1 MCFRKNVHK
10 RKFQLTQIFKMG
22 KQNCILQLCLSG
34 LLAVIGP
41 VGSQGSSLDSF
52 SPSQTPNDC
61 KREVYEQNESI
72 ETKFRLLCNLR
83 TINSEFDQ
91 TNFSVIPSVGTVSLS
106 IQCAE
111 AIIHES
117 KLLNHSFQ
125 HLHQLEDLSIK
136 HCKIGRLPLATFA
149 GLSRL
154 KNLTIQTHS
163 DIEESFSFSIVGGT
177 FSGLSQLTS
186 LDLSYNM
193 LWTMPERELCQLPS
207 LTYLNMSENNIK
219 DIRDLGIS
227 GSDCSLSFGSLDLS
241 HNDLKSISSGAF
253 ENAKYLKVLILNT
266 NQISQ
271 VHDGALNGLKALKTL
286 DLSGNN
292 IVALPAS
299 LFESTPELQQLK
311 LDNNRLSVISSRLFH
326 PLRRLI
332 VMDLSGNLL
341 KSDCETCISKRS
353 FQGLNNL
360 IVLNL
365 SENKISALQQSM
377 FEDLNNLQSLDIS
390 GNEIQVIPSDSF
402 HGLNNLYSLK
412 LSRNKIS
419 SIELRSLNGLYTL
432 NSLDLENNSIS
443 TIQQDAFMNCSNL
456 KDLNLFK
463 NKIYQIPEAIKI
475 VQSLN
480 TIDLGGNSIKKVEN
494 TSLSMLSNLIGLK
507 LDHNSIS
514 AVEKNAFAS
523 LSHLQILNLGGN
535 NIVDIERGSFNQNK
549 KLQAIRLDA
558 NEITDIVG
566 LFSDLPS
573 LRWLNISDNRIQKF
587 DYFLMPRSLNWLDIH
602 KNQIEDIGNYFDKED
617 ELNIHT
623 MDISFNK
630 LQTINSKSIPDKI
643 QTISLN
649 DNAIT
654 RIDPLTFSAKH
665 HLVRVDLY
673 ANQIVKMETSS
684 IRLPPR
690 ELRSKKQRPMFY
702 FGGNP
707 FLCDCNLEW
716 LQTINNEENFSLYPI
731 VNDLE
736 SIYCRL
742 IFSKENAFVPL
753 VEAKSSDFL
762 CPYTA
767 HCFALCH
774 CCDFDACD
782 CEMTCPDN
790 CTCYHDQSWSVNI
803 VECASA
809 GFWEPP
815 TAIPMD
821 ATEVYLPGN
830 RFEILGSHSFIGRKN
845 LKVLYLNNSN
855 IEAILNYTFYGL
867 RQLAQLHI
875 ENNNIRRLE
884 GHEFLSLR
892 GLRELF
898 LHQNMIDYIE
908 HGTFTHLDSLEVLTL
923 DNNRL
928 FSFPDHFSL
937 HHSPYLVEL
946 SLSSNP
952 WSCDCEHV
960 TEFKSWVV
968 KNQPKVTDSSKLACF
983 LNNSNTIG
991 KYILEDSDCS
1001 SLTQTITVND
1011 TRILIDYLPLIII
1024 AFSVFTVAVVAIS
1037 VFIYYRTELQVWIFG
1052 QWGVR
1057 LCHSTPS
1064 SDYDSEKMYDAYITY
1079 SIKDEHFVT
1088 QVLSAEL
1095 EHGDPSY
1102 RVCLHYQD
1110 LPQNTYVADSIIEA
1124 VASSKRTILVLSN
1137 NFVIHE
1143 WSRYD
1148 VKSALHDVLK
1158 SRGKSLI
1165 LVLGDIPYRELDPDL
1180 RHYLKSNT
1188 TIHWSDRLFWD
1199 KLRFHLPPVPSN
1211 SSQRPTVPINYCHPI
1226 YEVPQYPAHLTLGHH
1241 HNIYEQGTLDSQL
1254 TAKIY

>member
-1 MCFRKNVHK
+1 MVK
-10 RKFQLTQIFKMG
+10 RIFVLQI
-22 KQNCILQLCLSG
+22 CVSG

-41 VGSQGSSLDSF
+41 VGSQGSGFDS
-52 SPSQTPNDC
+52 SRSSVTPNDC
-61 KREVYEQNESI
+61 KREVYEQNVSI
-72 ETKFRLLCNLR
+72 ETQFQLMCNLR

-91 TNFSVIPSVGTVSLS
+91 TNFSVIPSLGTVSLS

-111 AIIHES
+111 IINQES

-136 HCKIGRLPLATFA
+136 HCKIGRLPRETFA

-163 DIEESFSFSIVGGT
+163 DSEESISLSIVGGT
-177 FSGLSQLTS
+177 FSRLSQLTS
-186 LDLSYNM
+186 LDLSHNK
-193 LWTMPERELCQLPS
+193 LWTIPERELCQLPS
-207 LTYLNMSENNIK
+207 LTYLNMSENTIK

-227 GSDCSLSFGSLDLS
+227 GSDCSLSVGSLDLS
-241 HNDLKSISSGAF
+241 HNDLSSISSEAF
-253 ENAKYLKVLILNT
+253 ENSKQLKVLILN
-266 NQISQ
+266 NNKISQ
-271 VHDGALNGLKALKTL
+271 VHDGALNGLNELKTL
-286 DLSGNN
+286 DLSENN
-292 IVALPAS
+292 IVALPAR
-299 LFESTPELQQLK
+299 LFLSTPELQQLK

-326 PLRRLI
+326 PLKKLI

-341 KSDCETCISKRS
+341 KSDCETCLSKKS

-360 IVLNL
+360 IFLDL
-365 SENKISALQQSM
+365 SMNKISSLQQSM

-419 SIELRSLNGLYTL
+419 SIELRSLNGLSTL

-443 TIQQDAFMNCSNL
+443 SIPQGAFRNCSNL
-456 KDLNLFK
+456 KDLNLYG
-463 NKIYQIPEAIKI
+463 NDMYRVPEAITS
-475 VQSLN
+475 VSSLN
-480 TIDLGGNSIKKVEN
+480 SIDLGGNFIKKVDN
-494 TSLSMLSNLIGLK
+494 ISLSKLHNLIGLK
-507 LDHNSIS
+507 LDHNKIS
-514 AVEKNAFAS
+514 FIEKDDFGS
-523 LSHLQILNLGGN
+523 LPQLQILNLGGN

-558 NEITDIVG
+558 NKITDIVG

-587 DYFLMPRSLNWLDIH
+587 DYFLMPKSLNWLDIH

-630 LQTINSKSIPDKI
+630 LQTISSKSIPDRI
-643 QTISLN
+643 QTLSLN
-649 DNAIT
+649 DNLIT
-654 RIDPLTFSAKH
+654 RIDPLTFSMKH
-665 HLVRVDLY
+665 HLIRVDLY
-673 ANQIVKMETSS
+673 ANKIVKMETSS

-690 ELRSKKQRPMFY
+690 ELRSKKQRPVFS

-716 LQTINNEENFSLYPI
+716 LQSINNEENFSLYPI

-736 SIYCRL
+736 SIYCQL
-742 IFSKENAFVPL
+742 LFSKEDAFVPL

-762 CPYTA
+762 CPYSA

-803 VECASA
+803 VECQSA

-821 ATEVYLPGN
+821 ATQVFLSGN
-830 RFEILGSHSFIGRKN
+830 RFDILGSHSFIGRKN
-845 LKVLYLNNSN
+845 LKVLHLNNSN

-867 RQLAQLHI
+867 RELRKLHL

-898 LHQNMIDYIE
+898 LHENKIDFIE
-908 HGTFTHLDSLEVLTL
+908 HEAFSHLDSLEVLRL
-923 DNNRL
+923 DDNRL

-952 WSCDCEHV
+952 WSCDCQHV
-960 TEFKSWVV
+960 TEFKSWVI
-968 KNQPKVTDSSKLACF
+968 KNQAKIIDSSKLACF
-983 LNNSNTIG
+983 LNNSHTIG

-1001 SLTQTITVND
+1001 SLTRTITVND
-1011 TRILIDYLPLIII
+1011 RIVIIDYLPLIII
-1024 AFSVFTVAVVAIS
+1024 AVSVLTVAVVAIS
-1037 VFIYYRTELQVWIFG
+1037 VFIYYRSDLQVWVFS

-1057 LCHSTPS
+1057 LCHSVTS

-1079 SIKDEHFVT
+1079 SIKDQHFVS

-1110 LPQNTYVADSIIEA
+1110 IQQNNYVADSIIEA

-1158 SRGKSLI
+1158 SRGKSII
-1165 LVLGDIPYRELDPDL
+1165 LVLGDIPYRDLDPDL

-1188 TIHWSDRLFWD
+1188 TIHWSDRLFWN

-1211 SSQRPTVPINYCHPI
+1211 SSRHPTVPINYCHPI
-1226 YEVPQYPAHLTLGHH
+1226 YEVPQYPAHHTLGHH